1 MRTRTKPQTLGMRR
15 AVPHCSR
22 GRRSCYPAQQGF
34 VFWSTIHGLAV
45 LVVDEQLPPPVLRA
59 HSLEQLAGYA
69 TTVVLAGLAP

>member
-1 MRTRTKPQTLGMRR
+1 MSPLTTIVLLWLGF
-15 AVPHCSR
+15 AGSHLLLS
-22 GRRSCYPAQQGF
+22 S
-34 VFWSTIHGLAV
+34 LAV